1 VGDVAQQLPV
11 DGSAGGSADGSV
23 GGSAGGSVRGTVRGA
38 GRGAVDG
45 GPDAWSGRRAD
56 ARRNHERVLA
66 AAIEVFTE
74 HGLDAT
80 IPQVAARAG
89 VGKATVYRSYP
100 TKADLIGAIAQL
112 HVDWLRALI
121 GEAVGRAEVDAYG
134 ALSDALHAVTARLAQ
149 DRLMGDV
156 LTHVED
162 WEPDS
167 ATDSSA
173 ERILALGRQQGT
185 LRQDVTMRD
194 VQVLIGGIAHVLLDL
209 GIDDAATWDRYTT
222 LALAALRP

>member
-1 VGDVAQQLPV
+1 VVDDVLTQGGD
-11 DGSAGGSADGSV
+11 
-23 GGSAGGSVRGTVRGA
+23 
-38 GRGAVDG
+38 
-45 GPDAWSGRRAD
+45 DAWSGRRAD

-100 TKADLIGAIAQL
+100 TKADLIEAIAQL
-112 HVDWLRALI
+112 HVDWLRTLI
-121 GEAVGRAEVDAYG
+121 AEAVGRAETDAYA

-149 DRLMGDV
+149 DRLMVDV

-167 ATDSSA
+167 ETDSSA
-173 ERILALGRQQGT
+173 ERILVLGRAQGT
-185 LRQDVTMRD
+185 LREDVTMMD
-194 VQVLIGGIAHVLLDL
+194 VQVLIGGVAHVLIDLDITDP
-209 GIDDAATWDRYTT
+209 GTWDRYTT